1 MRRRVIDPAGRRTSV
16 EHRRPSLSVL
26 SLGDLSI
33 GQSRSLSQ
41 ESGSKFYLCFI
52 LFNTIAPLNLR
63 VRSIWYK
70 LGDYTVCIIQYNDVC

>member
-41 ESGSKFYLCFI
+41 ESGSKYLVYI
-52 LFNTIAPLNLR
+52 LVF
-63 VRSIWYK
+63 
-70 LGDYTVCIIQYNDVC
+70 